1 MFDKVKKILENYTE
15 SEIKEDSS
23 LVGDLALSSLDIVA
37 IVSDFEDEFNIKI
50 EDKDIFNFLNVDDI
64 LKYLEEKCRWKI

>member
-23 LVGDLALSSLDIVA
+23 LVGDLGLSSLDIVS
-37 IVSDFEDEFNIKI
+37 IVADFEDEFNIKI

-64 LKYLEEKCRWKI
+64 LKYLEEKCR

>member
-23 LVGDLALSSLDIVA
+23 LVGDLGLSSLDIVA

-50 EDKDIFNFLNVDDI
+50 EDKDIYNFLTVDDI
-64 LKYLEEKCRWKI
+64 LKYLEEKCR

>member
-1 MFDKVKKILENYTE
+1 MFDKVKKILEYYTE

-23 LVGDLALSSLDIVA
+23 LVADLGLSSLDIVS
-37 IVSDFEDEFNIKI
+37 IVADFEDEFNIKI

-64 LKYLEEKCRWKI
+64 LKYLEEKCR

>member
-23 LVGDLALSSLDIVA
+23 LVADLGLSSLDIVS
-37 IVSDFEDEFNIKI
+37 IVADFEDEFNIKI
-50 EDKDIFNFLNVDDI
+50 EDKDIYNFLTVDDI

>member
-23 LVGDLALSSLDIVA
+23 LVGDLGLSSLDIVS
-37 IVSDFEDEFNIKI
+37 IVADFEDEFNIKI
-50 EDKDIFNFLNVDDI
+50 EDKDIFNFLSVDDI
-64 LKYLEEKCRWKI
+64 LKYLEEKSR

>member
-23 LVGDLALSSLDIVA
+23 LVGDLGLSSLDIVS
-37 IVSDFEDEFNIKI
+37 IVADFEDEFNIKI
-50 EDKDIFNFLNVDDI
+50 EDKDIFNFLIVDDI
-64 LKYLEEKCRWKI
+64 LKYLEEKCR

>member
-23 LVGDLALSSLDIVA
+23 LVGDLALSSLDIVS

-64 LKYLEEKCRWKI
+64 LKYLEEKCR

>member
-23 LVGDLALSSLDIVA
+23 LVGNLALSSLDIVA

>member
-15 SEIKEDSS
+15 SEIKEESS
-23 LVGDLALSSLDIVA
+23 LAVDLGLSSLDIVS

-64 LKYLEEKCRWKI
+64 LKYLEEKCR

>member
-23 LVGDLALSSLDIVA
+23 LVGNLALSSLDIVA

-64 LKYLEEKCRWKI
+64 LKYLEEKCR

>member
-23 LVGDLALSSLDIVA
+23 LVGDLGLSSLDIVS
-37 IVSDFEDEFNIKI
+37 IVADFEDEFNIKI
-50 EDKDIFNFLNVDDI
+50 EDKDIYNFLTVDDI
-64 LKYLEEKCRWKI
+64 LKYLEEKCK

>member
-1 MFDKVKKILENYTE
+1 MLKILENYTE

-64 LKYLEEKCRWKI
+64 LKYLEEKCR

>member
-23 LVGDLALSSLDIVA
+23 LVADLGLSSLDIVS
-37 IVSDFEDEFNIKI
+37 IVADFEDEFNIKI

-64 LKYLEEKCRWKI
+64 LKYLEEKCR

>member
-1 MFDKVKKILENYTE
+1 MFDRVKKILENYTE

-23 LVGDLALSSLDIVA
+23 LVGDLGLSSLDIVS
-37 IVSDFEDEFNIKI
+37 IVADFEDEFNIKI

-64 LKYLEEKCRWKI
+64 LKYLEEKCR

>member
-50 EDKDIFNFLNVDDI
+50 EDKDIYNFLTVDDI
-64 LKYLEEKCRWKI
+64 LKYLEEKCR